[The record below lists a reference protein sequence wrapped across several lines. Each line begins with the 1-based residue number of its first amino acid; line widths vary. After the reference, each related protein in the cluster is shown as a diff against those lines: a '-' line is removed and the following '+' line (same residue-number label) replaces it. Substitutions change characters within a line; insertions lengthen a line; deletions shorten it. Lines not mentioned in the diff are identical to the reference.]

1 MPIYEYKCR
10 ECGAEFEE
18 LVSSRGENP
27 ECPRCGSPKTEKLMS
42 ACKSGTGGASK
53 GDFGLPPMPPG
64 GGCGSAGG
72 G

>member
-18 LVSSRGENP
+18 LVAHEGANP
-27 ECPRCGSPKTEKLMS
+27 TCPKCGSLKTEKLMS
-42 ACKSGTGGASK
+42 ACKSSSGGSFG
-53 GDFGLPPMPPG
+53 GDFPMPSMPS
-64 GGCGSAGG
+64 GGCGSSGG